1 MGIKPLQCTQ
11 YKAEAFSPTA
21 DNSACCNQL
30 GRGIIAAAPGS
41 TLLRVT
47 CILLEVRRCSV
58 VCVGGGNYVLQC
70 GSGDGELMSM
80 IPRL

>member
-11 YKAEAFSPTA
+11 YKVEAFSPTA

-41 TLLRVT
+41 TLQRVT
-47 CILLEVRRCSV
+47 CILL
-58 VCVGGGNYVLQC
+58 GGGGEKVQCVLC
-70 GSGDGELMSM
+70 AEEEITFCSAALVMAS
-80 IPRL
+80 

>member
-11 YKAEAFSPTA
+11 YKVEAFSPTA

-47 CILLEVRRCSV
+47 CILL
-58 VCVGGGNYVLQC
+58 GGGGEKVQCVLC
-70 GSGDGELMSM
+70 WWRKLRFAV
-80 IPRL
+80 RLW